1 MRISDW
7 SSDVCSS
14 DLINAVVRRQRLRKF
29 REGALQ
35 QSHAV
40 WRIEEHDIEAMPRLR
55 QVIQRVELGN
65 FSMLRFEKL
74 QRGTDRTGLL
84 AAFLDE
90 TATRRAARQ
99 RLDAKRAAA
108 GKQIQAARA
117 INTRCEPIEQGLPDT
132 IGSWPHEI
140 GRAHV

>member
-1 MRISDW
+1 MSAYELRISGW

-14 DLINAVVRRQRLRKF
+14 DLMVVVRKAAAYLTGLLFPQQLETTRQRRWLTRRPFEINAVVRRQRLRQF

-65 FSMLRFEKL
+65 FSMLRFE
-74 QRGTDRTGLL
+74 
-84 AAFLDE
+84 
-90 TATRRAARQ
+90 
-99 RLDAKRAAA
+99 
-108 GKQIQAARA
+108 
-117 INTRCEPIEQGLPDT
+117 
-132 IGSWPHEI
+132 IGSASCRE
-140 GRAHV
+140 RVCKYV

>member
-14 DLINAVVRRQRLRKF
+14 DLINAVVRRQRLRQL

-55 QVIQRVELGN
+55 QVIQRVEIGN

-74 QRGTDRTGLL
+74 QRGTDCTGLL
-84 AAFLDE
+84 AVFIDDTE
-90 TATRRAARQ
+90 TRRTARPGLAADRQ
-99 RLDAKRAAA
+99 R
-108 GKQIQAARA
+108 G
-117 INTRCEPIEQGLPDT
+117 E
-132 IGSWPHEI
+132 
-140 GRAHV
+140 

>member
-14 DLINAVVRRQRLRKF
+14 DLINAVVRRQRLRQF

-65 FSMLRFEKL
+65 FSMLPFEKL
-74 QRGTDRTGLL
+74 KRGTDRTGLL

-90 TATRRAARQ
+90 TATRRAART
-99 RLDAKRAAA
+99 RLAAKRAAP
-108 GKQIQAARA
+108 GNQIQAASA
-117 INTRCEPIEQGLPDT
+117 SNHRCPPT
-132 IGSWPHEI
+132 YKPKK
-140 GRAHV
+140 